1 MTNETTTASTP
12 RMRFREMMRGDILV
26 AARSILET
34 GGFTALSMR
43 SLAEAV
49 GVRAPTLYDY
59 FASKEDVLNAIYF
72 EAASTMRHYFTD
84 RVAGSGPGIPR
95 LIAMGFS
102 YRDFAVVNPTMFQLV
117 FSRVDASFIP
127 GPEQME
133 IAKGLFDAV
142 RSEVVAAIELGQ
154 IEPGDPDAI
163 SVTLWAMVH
172 GLATLQLD
180 GHVDKCAPGGSEH
193 VVVAAISTLIQGLM
207 PRGEFDPSFI
217 SCAFPRASTAVV
229 GE

>member
-59 FASKEDVLNAIYF
+59 FASKEDVLNAIYL
-72 EAASTMRHYFTD
+72 EAANTMRDYF
-84 RVAGSGPGIPR
+84 VEHLAGSGPGIPR
-95 LIAMGFS
+95 LIAMGLS
-102 YRDFAVVNPTMFQLV
+102 YRDFAIKNPTMFQLV
-117 FSRVDASFIP
+117 FSRVDTSFVP

-133 IAKGLFDAV
+133 IAKGLFDAL

-154 IEPGDPDAI
+154 IEPSDPDAI

-180 GHVDKCAPGGSEH
+180 GHVDKCAPDGSER
-193 VVVAAISTLIQGLM
+193 VVVAAITTLFQGLV
-207 PRGEFDPSFI
+207 PRAEVNASLI
-217 SCAFPRASTAVV
+217 SCAFPRASAAVV

>member
-59 FASKEDVLNAIYF
+59 FASKEEVLNAIYL
-72 EAASTMRHYFTD
+72 EAASTMRDYFTD
-84 RVAGSGPGIPR
+84 HVAGSGPGIPR
-95 LIAMGFS
+95 LIAMGLS
-102 YRDFAVVNPTMFQLV
+102 YRDFAILNPTMFQLV
-117 FSRVDASFIP
+117 FSRVDSSFIP

-133 IAKGLFDAV
+133 IAKGLFDALH
-142 RSEVVAAIELGQ
+142 SEVVTAIELGQ

-193 VVVAAISTLIQGLM
+193 VVVAAIATLFQGLM
-207 PRGEFDPSFI
+207 PRAEFDPSFI
-217 SCAFPRASTAVV
+217 SCPFPKTPAAVV

>member
-1 MTNETTTASTP
+1 MTNETTAASTP

-59 FASKEDVLNAIYF
+59 FASKEEVLNAIYL
-72 EAASTMRHYFTD
+72 EAANTMRDYFTD
-84 RVAGSGPGIPR
+84 HMAGSGPGIPR
-95 LIAMGFS
+95 LIAMGLC
-102 YRDFAVVNPTMFQLV
+102 YRDFAVINPTMFQLV

-127 GPEQME
+127 GPEQMQ
-133 IAKGLFDAV
+133 IAKGLFDAL
-142 RSEVVAAIELGQ
+142 RSEVVTAIDLGQ

-163 SVTLWAMVH
+163 SVSLWAMVH

-180 GHVDKCAPGGSEH
+180 GHVEKCAPGGSEH
-193 VVVAAISTLIQGLM
+193 VVVAAISALFQGLV
-207 PRGEFDPSFI
+207 PRTEVDASHI
-217 SCAFPRASTAVV
+217 SCAFPKAFATAV